1 MATSECSCAG
11 KLPSSRS
18 VTALQHYVCS
28 SLQDL
33 QRVGVGPR
41 VMDFGRV
48 SASSS
53 NTAYLLVNN
62 PLRSSIHVV
71 LAVGAVPELKGSE
84 VLSQV
89 CACDLGASRNL

>member
-1 MATSECSCAG
+1 M
-11 KLPSSRS
+11 
-18 VTALQHYVCS
+18 
-28 SLQDL
+28 QDL
-33 QRVGVGPR
+33 QRIGVGPR
-41 VMDFGRV
+41 VVDFGRV

-53 NTAYLLVNN
+53 NNAYLLVNN

-89 CACDLGASRNL
+89 CTCILGASHNVSISSG